1 MKLDAT
7 SLSRIV
13 FPLLLAAAAP
23 ACGGPSYHPLTPA
36 QLAQRGTRRYPNL
49 TREQATKASAAALAT
64 LGFEVTVTDVSAG
77 VVRTAPKVIQVS
89 AVGGYGYASAI
100 EDGLAWSVHV
110 DSAGKDA
117 VVHCTPR
124 AFRNGTEMHDP
135 NVWVAEAIDD
145 KFRDFWH
152 ELDGDLHEPG
162 EVLLAAFA
170 DAGAQDAI
178 FRP

>member
-1 MKLDAT
+1 VKLDAI

-13 FPLLLAAAAP
+13 FPLLLTATGP

-36 QLAQRGTRRYPNL
+36 QLAQRGTRSYSNL
-49 TREQATKASAAALAT
+49 TREQATEASAAALAT

-77 VVRTAPKVIQVS
+77 VVKTAPKVMHVT

-100 EDGLAWSVHV
+100 EDGLAWSIQV

-124 AFRNGTEMHDP
+124 AFRNGAEMYAP

-152 ELDGDLHEPG
+152 ELDGDLHVPSK
-162 EVLLAAFA
+162 LAE
-170 DAGAQDAI
+170 I
-178 FRP
+178 R